1 MFAITPIQLFGLFE
15 NVLIFCINNTST
27 NDWFYLEAK
36 VNDAEQTIL
45 KIRNE
50 YLNSNFKGIK
60 RLKNVPENMALYDA
74 LKERNAKPINL

>member
-1 MFAITPIQLFGLFE
+1 MYSITPIQLFGLYSD
-15 NVLIFCINNTST
+15 VLIFCINNTST

-50 YLNSNFKGIK
+50 YPNSNFKGIK
-60 RLKNVPENMALYDA
+60 RLKNVPEVMALYEI
-74 LKERNAKPINL
+74 LLERNATEIKL